1 MKSLIPKGGHKM
13 KRYATVAVI
22 LCAALLIALPLFA
35 SVADDVKAKKPMTDI
50 LQNGILAGLSWEEV
64 VFQAIQAGADPSEVI
79 VTALNMGADPQQ
91 VVKGAKRAQVSDQVI
106 RSAFAKAQE
115 SGGLYGGRAGVQP
128 LMPIAPNYSTGGG
141 GGGIPGSPFR

>member
-1 MKSLIPKGGHKM
+1 M
-13 KRYATVAVI
+13 KRLAVIVVCVVAV
-22 LCAALLIALPLFA
+22 LLISLPLFA
-35 SVADDVKAKKPMTDI
+35 SVADDVKAKKPMTEV

-64 VFQAIQAGADPSEVI
+64 VFQAIQAGADPSDVI
-79 VTALNMGADPQQ
+79 VAALNMGADPQQ
-91 VVKGAKRAQVSDQVI
+91 VIKGAQRAQVSDQVI
-106 RSAFAKAQE
+106 RAAFAKAQE